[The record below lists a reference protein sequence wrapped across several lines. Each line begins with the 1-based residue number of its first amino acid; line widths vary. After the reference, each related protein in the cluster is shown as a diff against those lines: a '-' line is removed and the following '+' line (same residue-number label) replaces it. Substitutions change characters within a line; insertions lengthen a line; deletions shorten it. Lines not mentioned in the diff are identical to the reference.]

1 MDDNINAF
9 LERIRQL
16 EAQIEAEFQRRRQV
30 LQADFQERKV
40 RFEAEVL
47 DQQRRFKEGVLRY
60 VLTADWRHVLSV
72 PFIYPVLLPMLLLDV
87 FVTLYQWVCFPLY
100 RIPRVSR
107 SDYFVFDRTHLAY
120 LNVLEKINCAYCS
133 YGNGLAAYVREV
145 VGLTE
150 QYWCP
155 IKHARRVLQAHPHY
169 SGFADYGDAENYRDQ
184 LAQLRQQ
191 LQHMQSHAV
200 LSQSGQQARA
210 GLTKVDS
217 MKNFQTLADLAACVG
232 QDVATTEWVQITQEQ
247 VNQFA
252 DATGDHQ
259 WIHVDVERAKKGPFG
274 GPIAHGFL
282 TLSLLPQF
290 FDKTVNVVEKSMGV
304 NYGLNKVRFMAPVLV
319 GSRLRGHL
327 HLHSATPIE
336 GGLQIQWN
344 VTIECEG
351 SDKPVCVAESLARIY
366 A

>member
-1 MDDNINAF
+1 LI
-9 LERIRQL
+9 
-16 EAQIEAEFQRRRQV
+16 
-30 LQADFQERKV
+30 
-40 RFEAEVL
+40 
-47 DQQRRFKEGVLRY
+47 
-60 VLTADWRHVLSV
+60 
-72 PFIYPVLLPMLLLDV
+72 
-87 FVTLYQWVCFPLY
+87 
-100 RIPRVSR
+100 
-107 SDYFVFDRTHLAY
+107 AY
-120 LNVLEKINCAYCS
+120 A
-133 YGNGLAAYVREV
+133 REV

-150 QYWCP
+150 KFWCP

-169 SGFADYGDAENYRDQ
+169 SAFADYGDAQNYRDQ
-184 LAQLRQQ
+184 LMQLRQQ
-191 LQHMQSHAV
+191 LQTLQSNAA
-200 LSQSGQQARA
+200 LSQSGQPDVG

-259 WIHVDVERAKKGPFG
+259 WIHVDVERAKKGPVG

-327 HLHSATPIE
+327 HLQSATPIE

-344 VTIECEG
+344 VTVEREG